1 MNHKAKAIE
10 LLNIGHKCEV
20 CGQPV
25 KIYSGD
31 EETNHYE
38 GLAIDVVVGLLEKIS
53 ELEKNYKEGRE
64 ACEKIKSHPDWK
76 WGEKSYPS
84 PHERTIVAG
93 CQKAVRELQSEL
105 QTSKQKYQ
113 ELKGKL
119 TVDNVKRLTCLL
131 GYPNPPIDCHFD
143 SLICAKFYEC
153 RYKAQA
159 LIKGLKATNDK

>member
-53 ELEKNYKEGRE
+53 ELEKNYKEDGGGGVI
-64 ACEKIKSHPDWK
+64 KNKVYIKSHYNSAKDYILIWS
-76 WGEKSYPS
+76 G
-84 PHERTIVAG
+84 
-93 CQKAVRELQSEL
+93 
-105 QTSKQKYQ
+105 
-113 ELKGKL
+113 
-119 TVDNVKRLTCLL
+119 LL
-131 GYPNPPIDCHFD
+131 V
-143 SLICAKFYEC
+143 E
-153 RYKAQA
+153 
-159 LIKGLKATNDK
+159 IKC